1 MCVNRVWG
9 VMLWNGWFAWEM
21 ITGRVKE
28 WGLGQKMVICS
39 EEQNVNLMWMEGII
53 PFLVLIEGDANLL
66 SAQRTRQ
73 FRWAWVFKGRIQRGM
88 IHYGLRGGRDWMD
101 LKGGELRVGWNRE
114 MEERLRRLTII
125 TPFRSPLSYPLF
137 PSHLYPIPYSRRTNK
152 WEPSSSRTTERAVR
166 KKRSYWFSRV
176 LEYCNG

>member
-73 FRWAWVFKGRIQRGM
+73 FLSNGLFKEWILRGI
-88 IHYGLRGGRDWMD
+88 IHYGLREGRDWSV
-101 LKGGELRVGWNRE
+101 LNEVRLRVFRCWLFCCQKRVMGNA
-114 MEERLRRLTII
+114 I
-125 TPFRSPLSYPLF
+125 RSPSLDGYSSCPIDTREARVQRA
-137 PSHLYPIPYSRRTNK
+137 HLMTPPCQF
-152 WEPSSSRTTERAVR
+152 ERNGFASWVDKR
-166 KKRSYWFSRV
+166 EWFKKQ
-176 LEYCNG
+176 